1 MPETFEEKS
10 LNERIEYSNSSFY
23 LLSILF
29 RSRGKRESKHANA
42 AASVKWQIASLL
54 PLEIGE
60 CVSAANPS
68 PIGSFFSMEKGRQAR
83 GEERKKGNLCVVT
96 KRLHGFATTRD
107 ANDLLALCASF
118 LLLLFLPSF
127 LPPSILL
134 LRTHAHVTLP
144 RYSRNQFLKP
154 PNRSRDL
161 RGDRR
166 DPRSRSIRCARI
178 PANRSPLQSDHLPYH
193 LKYSKKRVKK
203 QTCTK
208 CRYRIADSKL
218 ILCLF

>member
-83 GEERKKGNLCVVT
+83 EEERKKGNLCVVT
-96 KRLHGFATTRD
+96 KRLHGFATTRMRTT
-107 ANDLLALCASF
+107 CWPSVPPSSSSSF
-118 LLLLFLPSF
+118 FLPSF
-127 LPPSILL
+127 HLRSSSFAHTHTSLFLGIRETSSPLPWS
-134 LRTHAHVTLP
+134 
-144 RYSRNQFLKP
+144 SR
-154 PNRSRDL
+154 RS
-161 RGDRR
+161 
-166 DPRSRSIRCARI
+166 PRSIRCARI
-178 PANRSPLQSDHLPYH
+178 PANRSLLQSDHLPYH

-203 QTCTK
+203 
-208 CRYRIADSKL
+208 
-218 ILCLF
+218 

>member
-1 MPETFEEKS
+1 MANCFSPPVGNRGVRVSGQS
-10 LNERIEYSNSSFY
+10 LSHRIV
-23 LLSILF
+23 LF
-29 RSRGKRESKHANA
+29 DGKRKAGERGGKKEGQSLRGHET
-42 AASVKWQIASLL
+42 IARVRHDS
-54 PLEIGE
+54 
-60 CVSAANPS
+60 
-68 PIGSFFSMEKGRQAR
+68 
-83 GEERKKGNLCVVT
+83 
-96 KRLHGFATTRD
+96 D

-134 LRTHAHVTLP
+134 LHTRTRHSSSVFA
-144 RYSRNQFLKP
+144 KP
-154 PNRSRDL
+154 VHRSRDL

-203 QTCTK
+203 
-208 CRYRIADSKL
+208 
-218 ILCLF
+218 

>member
-23 LLSILF
+23 SLSILF

-144 RYSRNQFLKP
+144 RYSRNQFTAP
-154 PNRSRDL
+154 VIFAAIAEIRDL
-161 RGDRR
+161 
-166 DPRSRSIRCARI
+166 DPFVARASQLIVRPSNPITFPITSNIRK
-178 PANRSPLQSDHLPYH
+178 N
-193 LKYSKKRVKK
+193 V
-203 QTCTK
+203 
-208 CRYRIADSKL
+208 
-218 ILCLF
+218 

>member
-96 KRLHGFATTRD
+96 KRLHGFATTRMRTT
-107 ANDLLALCASF
+107 CWPSVPPSSSSSF
-118 LLLLFLPSF
+118 FLPSF
-127 LPPSILL
+127 HLRSSSFAHTHTSLFLGIRETSSPLPWS
-134 LRTHAHVTLP
+134 
-144 RYSRNQFLKP
+144 SR
-154 PNRSRDL
+154 RS
-161 RGDRR
+161 
-166 DPRSRSIRCARI
+166 PRSAISIHSLRAH
-178 PANRSPLQSDHLPYH
+178 PS
-193 LKYSKKRVKK
+193 
-203 QTCTK
+203 
-208 CRYRIADSKL
+208 
-218 ILCLF
+218 

>member
-1 MPETFEEKS
+1 MANCFSPPVGNRGVRVSGQS
-10 LNERIEYSNSSFY
+10 LSHRIV
-23 LLSILF
+23 LF
-29 RSRGKRESKHANA
+29 DGKRKAGERGGKKEGQSLRGHET
-42 AASVKWQIASLL
+42 IARVRHDS
-54 PLEIGE
+54 
-60 CVSAANPS
+60 
-68 PIGSFFSMEKGRQAR
+68 
-83 GEERKKGNLCVVT
+83 
-96 KRLHGFATTRD
+96 D